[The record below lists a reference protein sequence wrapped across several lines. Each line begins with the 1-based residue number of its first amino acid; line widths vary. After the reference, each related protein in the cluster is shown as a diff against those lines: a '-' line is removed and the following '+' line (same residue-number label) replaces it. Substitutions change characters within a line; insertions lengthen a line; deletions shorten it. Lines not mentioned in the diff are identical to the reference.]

1 MKFLLVVC
9 LVFSFTT
16 KEQKT
21 LLDLLLKTF
30 FIFFFILGS
39 KKQPKT
45 QY

>member
-16 KEQKT
+16 EEQKT
-21 LLDLLLKTF
+21 LLDFLLKTF
-30 FIFFFILGS
+30 FFLGS

>member
-1 MKFLLVVC
+1 MKFLVVVC

-30 FIFFFILGS
+30 FFFTSG
-39 KKQPKT
+39 KQKAAKDT

>member
-1 MKFLLVVC
+1 MRFLLVVC

-30 FIFFFILGS
+30 FFTSG
-39 KKQPKT
+39 KQKAARDT